1 MKKIAYLLILSALL
15 AVSLTACKQSGITRP
30 TEESSMQSAV
40 AEQSNKESS
49 QENKPMT
56 ESSDQSDYEESSQ
69 TSPTSQPEFIPPI
82 QTEISDYQSIVVNDK
97 CRLLLYTGT
106 ENRIIV
112 PDKVTVDGK
121 EYETEIGAGCFK
133 EKEIISLT
141 LPDNVTEIP
150 ESMCENCK
158 QLEEITFFNVQ
169 SIGKNAFWQC
179 ENLKFRLDD
188 INGGDWTKLKKVGEC
203 AFGFSG
209 LYGKVTVRPDMELE
223 DGSFQVC
230 LHVQEVEIQNGI
242 TEIPNRLFAE
252 NSALEKITLPD
263 TLTKINPY
271 AFSENIVKN
280 IIIPQSVTEIGSHA
294 ITTDKV
300 AGGKYTGIILGYK
313 GSAAEAYAK
322 ENNIVFSPL
331 N

>member
-1 MKKIAYLLILSALL
+1 MTKEHLI
-15 AVSLTACKQSGITRP
+15 TAP
-30 TEESSMQSAV
+30 V
-40 AEQSNKESS
+40 
-49 QENKPMT
+49 
-56 ESSDQSDYEESSQ
+56 
-69 TSPTSQPEFIPPI
+69 
-82 QTEISDYQSIVVNDK
+82 
-97 CRLLLYTGT
+97 GT
-106 ENRIIV
+106 TLME
-112 PDKVTVDGK
+112 
-121 EYETEIGAGCFK
+121 A
-133 EKEIISLT
+133 KEILMHYKVEK
-141 LPDNVTEIP
+141 LPIVD
-150 ESMCENCK
+150 K
-158 QLEEITFFNVQ
+158 DGYLRGLIT
-169 SIGKNAFWQC
+169 I
-179 ENLKFRLDD
+179 KFRLDD

-252 NSALEKITLPD
+252 NSALEKISLPD